1 MTKGTTRVGSN
12 HVLSTA
18 RHFDGFNGPIFIV
31 RRSFYRARYI
41 PTYYSLKLS
50 LSLSLVIGFARH
62 CVASAREISAR
73 DRSFQASEK
82 FMSCPTCKTREK
94 RVINKY
100 RNASIYGAR
109 STVRYRD
116 VTA

>member
-1 MTKGTTRVGSN
+1 MTKGTTRVGPN

-31 RRSFYRARYI
+31 RRSFYRA
-41 PTYYSLKLS
+41 TLHTNLLLSHTLSLSLS

-109 STVRYRD
+109 STVR
-116 VTA
+116 